1 MIRAKRVFAVVVTI
15 TAVSVHAAQHSSNKF
30 LDTLLFESRIAA
42 IQCQHGELVL
52 RASTQCQYLS
62 LAPDADSD
70 SFADTAITFARWLT
84 TDYRLDTRVA
94 LVRPLRDA
102 PIDLG
107 EALEHHGS
115 DDVQKLLKLLNKLA
129 RSELNLALHSATTRE
144 DPVTGNPPSR
154 EDSGDLSER
163 TNITLEHFI
172 RGQDPLGRLLRET
185 EEHDMSSAPGLAV
198 AKLGDWMLLYD
209 RLQSSAKNYRLA
221 DTLLRCAGLSEREL
235 AIEFDSPHCLDPSRA
250 LHCAQQDLG
259 HGLMTMERYNRRR
272 QSATPRQHTLSK
284 RDLIL

>member
-15 TAVSVHAAQHSSNKF
+15 TVVSVHAAQHSSNES

-42 IQCQHGELVL
+42 IQRQH
-52 RASTQCQYLS
+52 RALALQLSEQHQYLS

-70 SFADTAITFARWLT
+70 SFADTAITFAQWLT
-84 TDYRLDTRVA
+84 TDSRLDTRVA

-102 PIDLG
+102 PIAPG

-115 DDVQKLLKLLNKLA
+115 DDVQRLLRVLNNLA
-129 RSELNLALHSATTRE
+129 RSGLNLALHSATTRE

-154 EDSGDLSER
+154 EDSVDLSER
-163 TNITLEHFI
+163 INITLEHLI

-185 EEHDMSSAPGLAV
+185 EEHDMPTAPGLAV

-209 RLQSSAKNYRLA
+209 RLQSSAKNYRLG
-221 DTLLRCAGLSEREL
+221 DTLLRCVGLSEREL

-259 HGLMTMERYNRRR
+259 HELMTIERYNRRR